1 MTTSPNVPQKQDSL
15 FWSLGLPLLTCGLAM
30 VVVLLTLHQ
39 KDRWNRSDEQSRTDF
54 RHIPPEYIGYRQIAV
69 FACPIEGQATSFA
82 LFGDSTFVIGSAD
95 PPMLSFFDDT
105 GTLLRTIDLPEEPRA
120 IVCGAPD
127 TIFTDKIVVAHP
139 RRIVV
144 YSAEGQP
151 ETWFHAPL
159 SGPPT
164 RNMQMQEL
172 IQEWQERHVEDTP
185 PITSRAAFRLDDR
198 ESQSRSLVLTP
209 DYLFVAE
216 TGNRHIYR
224 FHAEDFRHSLTFGR
238 GANPGMDF
246 PAIGFEWLKQPFD
259 GFIVYAAPI
268 TMTFSPINGL
278 LYIANPG
285 RHRVD
290 VFTQDGIYRPE
301 LSFGEPTGRLDGFTA
316 CCNPIGL
323 AVLDDGRILTVEK
336 AVSRVKI
343 FQPDGQLD
351 TVVAGAD
358 ILEALPPGMA
368 RKPLDPGG
376 RYFSAVP
383 LSDGRIAV
391 FDFEYATVRI
401 FVKVHD

>member
-1 MTTSPNVPQKQDSL
+1 MTTTSNDYL
-15 FWSLGLPLLTCGLAM
+15 FWSLGVPLLACSLAV

-39 KDRWNRSDEQSRTDF
+39 KDRWDRPDDQLRTDL
-54 RHIPPEYIGYRQIAV
+54 RHIPPEWIGYRQTAA
-69 FACPIEGQATSFA
+69 FACPIEGQATCFA

-120 IVCGAPD
+120 IVCGTPE

-139 RRIVV
+139 RSIVV

-151 ETWFHAPL
+151 EFFLRAPP
-159 SGPPT
+159 SGPGDIVISGTT
-164 RNMQMQEL
+164 RSM
-172 IQEWQERHVEDTP
+172 
-185 PITSRAAFRLDDR
+185 DDR

-216 TGNRHIYR
+216 SGNRRIYR
-224 FHAEDFRHSLTFGR
+224 FSADSRSFLEAGMFVFSRSSDVGYLSYWDHFSFGAKAESPEVNFDWIQMAR
-238 GANPGMDF
+238 G
-246 PAIGFEWLKQPFD
+246 FD

-268 TMTFSPINGL
+268 TMTFSPQSDL

-290 VFTQDGIYRPE
+290 VFTQDGIYQPE
-301 LSFGEPTGRLDGFTA
+301 LSWGEPSGKLEGFTA

-323 AVLDDGRILTVEK
+323 AALDDGRMLTVEK
-336 AVSRVKI
+336 GISRIKI
-343 FQPDGQLD
+343 YRTDGTLD
-351 TVVAGAD
+351 TVVAGPD
-358 ILEALPPGMA
+358 VLDNLPPELRRA
-368 RKPLDPGG
+368 PLEPGG

-383 LSDGRIAV
+383 LSEGRIAV
-391 FDFEYATVRI
+391 FDFEGLIRI
-401 FVKVHD
+401 FAPVG